1 MAKRNIIP
9 FGPQHPV
16 LPEPIHLD
24 LVTEDE
30 LVVEAIPQIGFVH
43 RGLEKL
49 VEIKDFQEFVYVAE
63 RVCGIC
69 SFMHG
74 MSYCQ
79 AVEEVMQIEVPER
92 ALWLRTIWSE
102 LARIQSHLLWL
113 GLAADGMGFESL
125 FMHTWR
131 IREHILD
138 IIEMTTGG
146 RIIFGSCKVGGVRR
160 DINAETLVY
169 VVNRVK
175 ELESEMREV
184 TGTFINDY
192 SVQHRFCGVGVISA
206 KDAYNLGTLGP
217 VAKGSGLPYDARR
230 IGYAM
235 YSKIDFEP
243 VIEKDGDCYAR
254 CAVRVR
260 EIFQSIDIIRQCAG
274 LITDGE
280 IDVKVKGFPSGEFYT
295 RVEQPR
301 GEVIYYVRGNGTKFL
316 ERFRVRTPTF
326 ANVPAM
332 VKVLQGCQIADV
344 PNIILTIDPC
354 ISCTER

>member
-30 LVVEAIPQIGFVH
+30 RVVEAVPKIGFVH

-49 VEIKDFQEFVYVAE
+49 IELKDFQEFVYVAE

-79 AVEEVMQIEVPER
+79 AVEEVMAIQVPER
-92 ALWLRTIWSE
+92 ALWLRTIWAE
-102 LARIQSHLLWL
+102 FARIQSHLLWL
-113 GLAADGMGFESL
+113 GLAADAMGFESL

-131 IREHILD
+131 LREYILD

-146 RIIFGSCKVGGVRR
+146 RIIFGSCRVGGVRK
-160 DINAETLVY
+160 DISAEVLSYIVG
-169 VVNRVK
+169 RLK
-175 ELESEMREV
+175 ELEVEFKEV
-184 TGTFINDY
+184 TSVFIDDY
-192 SVQHRFCGVGVISA
+192 SVQHRFKGVGVINQA
-206 KDAYNLGTLGP
+206 DAYKLGTVGP
-217 VAKGSGLPYDARR
+217 VAKGSGLSYDARKL
-230 IGYAM
+230 GYAK
-235 YSKIDFEP
+235 YSEIGFEP
-243 VIEKDGDCYAR
+243 VTEKDGDCYAR
-254 CAVRVR
+254 CSVRVR
-260 EIFQSIDIIRQCAG
+260 EIFQSVDIIRQCASRVA
-274 LITDGE
+274 DGE
-280 IDVKVKGFPSGEFYT
+280 ISTAVKGFPDGEFYT

-326 ANVPAM
+326 ANIPAM
-332 VKVLQGCQIADV
+332 VKILQGCQIADV
-344 PNIILTIDPC
+344 PNIILTVDPC

>member
-1 MAKRNIIP
+1 MTKRNIIP

-24 LVTEDE
+24 LITEDE
-30 LVVEAIPQIGFVH
+30 RVVEAIPQIGFVH

-49 VEIKDFQEFVYVAE
+49 VELKDFQEFVYVAE

-79 AVEEVMQIEVPER
+79 AVEEVMQIQVPER

-102 LARIQSHLLWL
+102 IARIQSHLLWL
-113 GLAADGMGFESL
+113 GLAADAMGFESL

-131 IREHILD
+131 LREHVLD
-138 IIEMTTGG
+138 LIEMTTGG

-160 DINAETLVY
+160 DISPETLTY
-169 VVNRVK
+169 IINRLK
-175 ELESEMREV
+175 ELEPEMREV
-184 TGTFINDY
+184 TSVFINDY
-192 SVQHRFCGVGVISA
+192 SVQHRFRGVGVISL
-206 KDAYNLGTLGP
+206 KDAYQLGTLGP
-217 VAKGSGLPYDARR
+217 VAKGSGLDYDARK

-243 VIEKDGDCYAR
+243 VTELDGDCYAR
-254 CAVRVR
+254 CAVRVN

-274 LITDGE
+274 RITDGE
-280 IDVKVKGFPSGEFYT
+280 ISVKVTGFPSGEFYT

>member
-1 MAKRNIIP
+1 MTKRNIIP

-30 LVVEAIPQIGFVH
+30 KVVDAIPKIGFVH
-43 RGLEKL
+43 RGLERL
-49 VEIKDFQEFVYVAE
+49 AETREYQDFVFVAE
-63 RVCGIC
+63 RICGIC

-79 AVEEVMQIEVPER
+79 AVEEIMNIEVPER
-92 ALWLRTIWSE
+92 ALWLRTIWAE
-102 LARIQSHLLWL
+102 IARIQSHMLWL
-113 GLAADGMGFESL
+113 GLAADAMGFESL

-131 IREHILD
+131 LREHILD

-146 RIIFGSCKVGGVRR
+146 RIIFGACRIGGVRR
-160 DINAETLVY
+160 DISPDTLSY
-169 VVNRVK
+169 IIKRLG
-175 ELESEMREV
+175 ELEPELREITEV
-184 TGTFINDY
+184 FISDY
-192 SVQHRFCGVGVISA
+192 SIQHRLKGVGIINPR
-206 KDAYNLGTLGP
+206 DAYELGTVGP
-217 VAKGSGLPYDARR
+217 TAKASGLDCDARK
-230 IGYAM
+230 IGYAK
-235 YSKIDFEP
+235 YGELDFEP
-243 VIEKDGDCYAR
+243 VTETGGDSYAR
-254 CAVRVR
+254 CVVRVR
-260 EIFQSIDIIRQCAG
+260 ELFQSIDLIRQCSAK
-274 LITDGE
+274 ITEGE
-280 IDVKVKGFPSGEFYT
+280 INVKVGGNPSGEFFT

-326 ANVPAM
+326 ANLPAM